1 MGTNSLMQP
10 TCNFSKSAVVMKTTD
25 KQPYITPSVDQLRLQ
40 RLMNFLVSMS
50 AEAGFEE
57 WEEGEEL

>member
-1 MGTNSLMQP
+1 
-10 TCNFSKSAVVMKTTD
+10 MKTTD

-40 RLMNFLVSMS
+40 RPMNFLVSLS
-50 AEAGFEE
+50 VEAGFEE